1 MRKLIFNRWSI
12 LDFSFIVVMILVV
25 LIARNIEYKRIEL
38 YSNALS
44 YYLTNQEGEKLDRA
58 QYTITSEDLTD
69 NAYNAPIYLVKNTG
83 NDAYLRIFVT
93 VSKQKDGN
101 VYSLNTYNS
110 TELEFTQNYSSQD
123 WSNGNII
130 TEEYG
135 YDTTLEQEIGYYW
148 RYYNKTVDARSIDIT
163 NTIDFPNGIEQ
174 GVSYIVTIAIDIIEQ
189 DKFNATTMWP
199 DKPTNWQSQVV

>member
-44 YYLTNQEGEKLDRA
+44 YYLTNQEGEKLDRV